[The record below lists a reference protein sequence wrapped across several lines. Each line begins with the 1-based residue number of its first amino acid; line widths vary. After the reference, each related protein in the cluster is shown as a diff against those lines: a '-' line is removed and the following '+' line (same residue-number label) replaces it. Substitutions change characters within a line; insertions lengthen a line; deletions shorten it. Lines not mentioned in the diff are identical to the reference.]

1 MAKLIP
7 GQVAVLARAPH
18 WSDKGSYWRR
28 YFDPLKN
35 GSPGQNGAQSQ
46 FTTAAHEARGSTGF
60 IAGMP
65 AVSYHVRATLSGRQ
79 TASKYGESSEQR
91 AARQSNER
99 ATAAPQ
105 VAQALLNMAE
115 QKAAR
120 RRGQVAGRVSAGMG
134 SLFA

>member
-18 WSDKGSYWRR
+18 WSGAGSYWRR
-28 YFDPLKN
+28 YYNPLKN
-35 GSPGQNGAQSQ
+35 GSPGQNAAQSQ
-46 FTTAAHEARGSTGF
+46 FTSAAHDARGDTGF

-65 AVSYHVRATLSGRQ
+65 AVAYHVRATLSGRE
-79 TASKYGESSEQR
+79 TASKYGESSAQR
-91 AARQSNER
+91 AVRVSNER

-115 QKAAR
+115 VKAAR

-134 SLFA
+134 SLFG